1 VLEKEIL
8 SKVFGYVNEKSEVSG
23 ELSKMGLLL
32 LMSKG
37 EY

>member
-1 VLEKEIL
+1 VLEKDIL
-8 SKVFGYVNEKSEVSG
+8 SKVFGYVNEKSEVTS